1 MNKKVNLTF
10 ILLFIIFYVPG
21 QIIDT
26 LQRPEIGLV
35 LSGGGA
41 KGLAH
46 IGVLKAMEQYHIR
59 PDYIGGTSMGAIV
72 GSLYAAGYSA
82 SQIDSIF
89 HRIDFDKIMYNRLSR
104 KYLNNFKKERGKRFV
119 FEFPVSMHD
128 REVQLPIGLSD
139 SQQLFNLLASVLLP
153 AHQTDDFSQ
162 LKIPFICMS
171 TDIVTGKQVLYNKGF
186 LPAAVTASALLP
198 SIYKPLEED
207 HKLLLDGGIVNNYP
221 VREVK
226 DLGAD
231 FIIGSDV
238 QGRILRKKDIKDMGD
253 ILNQI
258 ISFGMY
264 KEMPFKKTIT
274 DLYIRPDISGF
285 GITSF
290 DKIDT
295 IIARGQQVA
304 LQKLKEIKNLKY
316 LQSDKPVRK
325 LHYKIPDSL
334 LFDRIFLTGQQNFKR
349 DYILGKI
356 AVRPHKKISYIDFLD
371 GINNL
376 IGSDNFEKV
385 YYRFKNKNGLHHL
398 YIDVKER
405 PHKAFFKLGFHY
417 NELNHINVI
426 VNFENK
432 RIFTNNDLLSIDVI
446 GGNYFRYNF
455 DYIIDNGF
463 KLSWGFHSGL
473 HRFSHRVDA
482 GSLFVEQNFQVNK
495 LDFNFFQLSNELY
508 FQGNLN
514 HFLYLKMGM
523 QHQYKEL
530 FTYVFSSEFDDEYY
544 FGKNHYFGNFASVNF
559 DSRDDA
565 DLPVKGLYFKLK
577 WSYFW
582 YSPDYDRTFKPFSL
596 YTAKFDWTQ
605 RLSKYMLIHPF
616 VSMGLYYGKEY
627 TYENIFY
634 LGGMNLHPAY
644 EQIIDFKPA
653 DVLSVAAT
661 KYAVFSLSPVFQF
674 NKNHFLEFGGHLMFY
689 DKSNDLISYNSTMLY
704 GFNVGYAFKS
714 FLGPLRINFGRAPKL
729 QQNIFNIALGY
740 NF

>member
-1 MNKKVNLTF
+1 MKKYAT
-10 ILLFIIFYVPG
+10 LLFLLIIFSITA
-21 QIIDT
+21 QSSDT
-26 LQRPEIGLV
+26 LRKPKIGLV

-46 IGVLKAMEQYHIR
+46 IGVLKALEQYHIH

-89 HRIDFDKIMYNRLSR
+89 HRIDFEKIMYNRLSR
-104 KYLNNFKKERGKRFV
+104 KYLNNLKKERGKRFI
-119 FEFPVSMHD
+119 FEFPVSMRD
-128 REVQLPIGLSD
+128 LQVQLPLGLSD
-139 SQQLFNLLASVLLP
+139 SQLLFNLLAEVLLP
-153 AHQTDDFSQ
+153 VHQVDDFSQ
-162 LKIPFICMS
+162 LKKPFICVA

-198 SIYKPLEED
+198 SVYKPLED
-207 HKLLLDGGIVNNYP
+207 GNKLLLDGGIVNNYP

-226 DLGAD
+226 DMGAD

-238 QGRILRKKDIKDMGD
+238 QGKILRKKDIKDMGD

-264 KEMPFKKTIT
+264 KEMPFKKMMT
-274 DLYIRPDISGF
+274 DVYIKPDISGMSV
-285 GITSF
+285 TSF
-290 DKIDT
+290 EQIDM
-295 IIARGQQVA
+295 IIARGKRAA
-304 LQKLKEIKNLKY
+304 LKKLKKIPGLS
-316 LQSDKPVRK
+316 LFQSDKTVRK
-325 LHYKIPDSL
+325 LHYKVPDSL
-334 LFDRIFLTGQQNFKR
+334 LFDRIILTGQQNFNR

-356 AVRPHKKISYIDFLD
+356 AIRPHEKVSYPDFLD

-385 YYRFKNKNGLHHL
+385 YYRFKHKDGLHYL

-405 PHKAFFKLGFHY
+405 LHKASMNLGFHY
-417 NELNHINVI
+417 NDLNHINVI

-432 RIFTNNDLLSIDVI
+432 RIFTNNDMLSIDVI

-473 HRFSHRVDA
+473 HRFSHRVAA
-482 GSLFVEQNFQVNK
+482 GALFRERNFSVNK
-495 LDFNFFQLSNELY
+495 LDFNYLQLTNKLY

-514 HFLYLKMGM
+514 HFLYLKMGL

-530 FTYVFSSEFDDEYY
+530 FTYVFSGEFDDEYN
-544 FGKNHYFGNFASVNF
+544 FGKNHYFGNFVSVNF

-582 YSPDYDRTFKPFSL
+582 GSSDFYETFKPFSL
-596 YTAKFDWTQ
+596 YNLRIDWTQ
-605 RLSKYMLIHPF
+605 RLTKFMLIRPAI
-616 VSMGLYYGKEY
+616 SIGLHYGKDFS
-627 TYENIFY
+627 YENIFY
-634 LGGMNLHPAY
+634 LGGMNTYADY
-644 EQIIDFKPA
+644 DQILDFKA
-653 DVLSVAAT
+653 AKVLSIAAT
-661 KYAVFSLSPVFQF
+661 KYSVFSLCPVLQF
-674 NKNHFLEFGGHLMFY
+674 YKNNFIEFGGHLMFY
-689 DKSNDLISYNSTMLY
+689 DKTNDLISYNSTMIY
-704 GFNVGYAFKS
+704 GFNIGYAFKS
-714 FLGPLRINFGRAPKL
+714 FLGPLRVNFGRIPQW
-729 QQNIFNIALGY
+729 QQNTFNIALGY